1 MERRK
6 LAAIVLIL
14 AVVSMAAMAV
24 MQLLPPPI
32 EPEEPESP
40 FVIVP
45 DPFNAL
51 NWWDIAYDLGEVG
64 HFLKPLSQIT
74 GTGNRFG
81 PSEGYYAA
89 GDGIIERLASMSI
102 TAE

>member
-6 LAAIVLIL
+6 LAAIVVIL
-14 AVVSMAAMAV
+14 AVISMAAVAV
-24 MQLLPPPI
+24 MQSLPPPV
-32 EPEEPESP
+32 EPEDPVQP

-45 DPFNAL
+45 DPYNAL
-51 NWWDIAYDLGEVG
+51 NWWDIAFDMGEIG
-64 HFLKPLSQIT
+64 HFLTPLSQIT

-89 GDGIIERLASMSI
+89 GDGIIERLI
-102 TAE
+102 RR